1 MNYYTKE
8 QIINFNSE
16 KFAFI
21 QTSVNKNVLFI
32 TIDREEK
39 KNAIHPQMLNEIA
52 FAFAYAHY
60 TNNIWAIVI
69 QANGDVF
76 CAGADLK
83 AFMGSVGDFDS
94 SIKEPKE
101 KILMGQLFSKVNK
114 PIISKIEGNVYAGGL
129 FFVANSTYVIA
140 SNNVTMQLPEVKRGL
155 FPFQVMASLLKILP
169 ERTVLDLCIRATKI
183 DANMAKELNL
193 ITHLCNKDNIN
204 DILINLLE
212 EIKENSPSAIKLGL
226 EAYESIKQENN
237 KDEYLM
243 QMLQRTIMTKDAM
256 EGIKAFK
263 EKRKAIWKG
272 E

>member
-1 MNYYTKE
+1 MNYYSRE
-8 QIINFNSE
+8 QIINLESE

-21 QTSVNKNVLFI
+21 QNSVSKNVLYI
-32 TIDREEK
+32 TIDRAEK

-52 FAFAYAHY
+52 FALAYAHY
-60 TNNIWAIVI
+60 NNDIWAIVI

-83 AFMGSVGDFDS
+83 AFMGNIGNFDS
-94 SIKEPKE
+94 SIIEPKE
-101 KILMGQLFSKVNK
+101 KILMGELFSKIHK

-129 FFVANSTYVIA
+129 FFVANSTYVLA
-140 SNNVTMQLPEVKRGL
+140 SDNVIMQLPEVKRGL

-169 ERTVLDLCIRATKI
+169 DRTVLDLCIRASRI
-183 DANMAKELNL
+183 DANRAKELNL
-193 ITHLCNKDNIN
+193 ITHLCKKDNID
-204 DILINLLE
+204 DILNNLLE

-226 EAYESIKQENN
+226 EAYEHINKENN

-243 QMLQRTIMTKDAM
+243 QMLQKTIMTKDAM
-256 EGIKAFK
+256 EGIQAFK